1 MEENETIN
9 DHSSFVTEENI
20 SFISNVSPVVVS
32 NDDTL
37 TVSSQKISGKPKSIV
52 WGRYIKQG
60 REVSKGHWNAT
71 CNFCGVFWYKGSPA
85 TLENHLGNLCVKVPV
100 EVRDFFLESYLA
112 GDTLRTLAKENHVE
126 GGGLKQWV
134 NTHWHTMYDC
144 VLSIINHKVTLEMI
158 LNDNPEILNTSVQT
172 ILHKRAFFDDLK
184 ALAFIFYSVGAKGA
198 LRHILLTADNY
209 YEKMGKNRK
218 QRKELMSQMRM
229 YRGRK
234 PPFDMLFDTD
244 DRKPIEDLH
253 DILCNTDFYDDE
265 NLEEV
270 QIAEETHNIFTFPAE
285 ETLRIEGIL
294 NLDASDFTNNL
305 DEEEEWDPEREIDDI
320 LDKEY

>member
-100 EVRDFFLESYLA
+100 EVRDFFLESTKLTPQRINNINRALDILSGCLLA
-112 GDTLRTLAKENHVE
+112 QETAF
-126 GGGLKQWV
+126 V
-134 NTHWHTMYDC
+134 NQA
-144 VLSIINHKVTLEMI
+144 VI
-158 LNDNPEILNTSVQT
+158 
-172 ILHKRAFFDDLK
+172 
-184 ALAFIFYSVGAKGA
+184 
-198 LRHILLTADNY
+198 
-209 YEKMGKNRK
+209 
-218 QRKELMSQMRM
+218 KELKNSKNLTL
-229 YRGRK
+229 G
-234 PPFDMLFDTD
+234 ML
-244 DRKPIEDLH
+244 
-253 DILCNTDFYDDE
+253 
-265 NLEEV
+265 
-270 QIAEETHNIFTFPAE
+270 
-285 ETLRIEGIL
+285 
-294 NLDASDFTNNL
+294 
-305 DEEEEWDPEREIDDI
+305 
-320 LDKEY
+320 